1 MDKQKMIIRISV
13 RSLVEFLLRSG
24 SLDTQTGPSAETAML
39 EGARIHRAL
48 QQKAGDGYRAEV
60 SLRLDVPVAMQE
72 EKPQEEKP
80 QEEKQQQEKL
90 QEEKQEQEQAAEGS
104 AVCQDRNTE
113 SSEPGDSDGGCPG
126 EAVLR
131 LEGRADG
138 VFFMKRAEG
147 EPEDP
152 YASSAKKR
160 RREEQS
166 ADFKKIRDKHAAA
179 AGESGMEQ
187 AEDEAADDPL
197 ADGLWTIDEIKTV
210 AGGLRSMEGP
220 EEIHLAQAR
229 CYAYMFACREGLDRM
244 KIRMTYCSQATGEI
258 RCFYEEM
265 SFDHL
270 KEWFTALIRAY
281 APWVRLRLSFG
292 RARQDTIRQM
302 TFPFPY
308 REGQYELAAG
318 VYRTIVHGKKLFL
331 QAPTGTGKTMA
342 VLFPAL
348 KAIGE
353 EKAQRIFYLT
363 ARGVTGTVALEAL
376 SLLHE
381 RGLNIRSL
389 SLISRERACP
399 FAQTDCRPEVCKRA
413 DGHYDRVNKALW
425 ELLQGAADGAPMTSQ
440 VLAECAQ
447 RNRVC
452 PYSLSLDAADFADVI
467 VCDYNYVFHPQARL
481 TGFFGEPVYLDAR
494 LPDGPGRS
502 RSGKNGAQIRQAG
515 KTGPQMHVGPQIR
528 QAGKTGTR
536 EQAGRGTPGPGSS
549 GAAAGD
555 GTVLLIDEAH
565 NLLERGREMY
575 SAQISYTQ
583 VRKFRKS
590 VKTVWPRLWKAMKG
604 LVHVLNVLKKEAEE
618 DVGKIRV
625 LHDWTF
631 HWEEKITEQTGQT
644 EQTMEESARAEDDP
658 VMGPGR
664 DPLPQKPQEN
674 RVPALR
680 QELSSA
686 VEEVRN
692 QIQWILEQEN
702 RSASLYEAAK
712 PAELSE
718 RDESS
723 DRAEPEA
730 GSRPTGS
737 EQAGL
742 TELLEFYFG
751 LCHFGQMLE
760 GIDGHYIVYTVKGT
774 GSPSGGGF
782 SLHLYCADPS
792 GHLRACMNKLTAAVF
807 FSATFL
813 PIQYYKGL
821 LGGTEEDFE
830 MYARSSFSPVQRKVV
845 IVRDVTSRYRDRNEE
860 SYARIARSIGQV
872 VTCRPGNYMVYFP
885 SYAFLEKVLEAFCEA
900 FHPAVD
906 GDPGGDGLS
915 AEEEEEK
922 REEKREEKP
931 VGERTLPVPP
941 GAERPCGSEGFYV
954 ITQRR
959 DMDDEERTA
968 FLQAFEDNLSDRHL
982 IGFCVLGGMFSEGI
996 DLRNDRLIGSLIVG
1010 TGIPPVEPQRELL
1023 KDYFSGRGRNG
1034 YDFAYRFPGMN
1045 KVLQAAGR
1053 VIRTAEDVGIVV
1065 LMDGRFAERSSR
1077 ELFPLEWGQPESV
1090 ESGDAADRI
1099 RRFWEENQ

>member
-1 MDKQKMIIRISV
+1 
-13 RSLVEFLLRSG
+13 
-24 SLDTQTGPSAETAML
+24 
-39 EGARIHRAL
+39 
-48 QQKAGDGYRAEV
+48 
-60 SLRLDVPVAMQE
+60 
-72 EKPQEEKP
+72 
-80 QEEKQQQEKL
+80 
-90 QEEKQEQEQAAEGS
+90 
-104 AVCQDRNTE
+104 
-113 SSEPGDSDGGCPG
+113 
-126 EAVLR
+126 
-131 LEGRADG
+131 
-138 VFFMKRAEG
+138 MKRAEG

-270 KEWFTALIRAY
+270 KEWFTGLVRAY

-353 EKAQRIFYLT
+353 EKAQRVFYLT

-381 RGLNIRSL
+381 KGLNIRSL

-399 FAQTDCRPEVCKRA
+399 FAQTDCRPEACNRA
-413 DGHYDRVNKALW
+413 DGHFDRVNKALW
-425 ELLQGAADGAPMTSQ
+425 ELLQGAAAGAPMTSQ
-440 VLAECAQ
+440 VIAECAQ

-467 VCDYNYVFHPQARL
+467 VCDYNYAFHPQARL
-481 TGFFGEPVYLDAR
+481 TGFFGEPVYSDAR
-494 LPDGPGRS
+494 QPEEPGRS
-502 RSGKNGAQIRQAG
+502 RSGKNGAQIRRAG
-515 KTGPQMHVGPQIR
+515 KTGAQMHDVAQTR

-536 EQAGRGTPGPGSS
+536 EQAGRGAPGPGSS
-549 GAAAGD
+549 RAAAGD

-718 RDESS
+718 RAESS

-751 LCHFGQMLE
+751 LCHFGQMLD

-821 LGGTEEDFE
+821 LGGTAGDFE
-830 MYARSSFSPVQRKVV
+830 MYARSSFSPAQRKVV

-900 FHPAVD
+900 FHPAMDRRDVGRD
-906 GDPGGDGLS
+906 GFP
-915 AEEEEEK
+915 AEEGKEKLAKPAEEGK
-922 REEKREEKP
+922 EKP
-931 VGERTLPVPP
+931 AKP
-941 GAERPCGSEGFYV
+941 AEKDFYV
-954 ITQRR
+954 IAQRR
-959 DMDDEERTA
+959 EMDDQERAA

-982 IGFCVLGGMFSEGI
+982 VGFCVLGGMFSEGI

-1023 KDYFSGRGRNG
+1023 RDYFSGQGRNG
-1034 YDFAYRFPGMN
+1034 YDFAYRYPGMN

>member
-1 MDKQKMIIRISV
+1 MCKCGIMSCRAPCRIVICVGRGGCIMDNQKMIIRISV

-39 EGARIHRAL
+39 EGARIHRTL
-48 QQKAGDGYRAEV
+48 QKKAGDGYRAEV

-270 KEWFTALIRAY
+270 KEWFTALVRAY
-281 APWVRLRLSFG
+281 APWIRLRLSFG

-353 EKAQRIFYLT
+353 EKAQRVFYLT

-399 FAQTDCRPEVCKRA
+399 FAQTDCRPEACNRA
-413 DGHYDRVNKALW
+413 DGHFDRVNKALW
-425 ELLQGAADGAPMTSQ
+425 ELLQGAAAGAPMTSQ
-440 VLAECAQ
+440 VIAECAQ

-467 VCDYNYVFHPQARL
+467 VCDYNYAFHPQARL
-481 TGFFGEPVYLDAR
+481 TGFFGEPVYSDAR
-494 LPDGPGRS
+494 QPEEPGRS
-502 RSGKNGAQIRQAG
+502 RSGKNG
-515 KTGPQMHVGPQIR
+515 TQMHDVAQTR

-536 EQAGRGTPGPGSS
+536 EQAGRGAPGPGRSR
-549 GAAAGD
+549 AAAGD

-644 EQTMEESARAEDDP
+644 EQTEQTMEESARAEDDP

-718 RDESS
+718 RAESS

-751 LCHFGQMLE
+751 LCHFGQMLD

-821 LGGTEEDFE
+821 LGGTAGDFE
-830 MYARSSFSPVQRKVV
+830 MYARSSFSPAQRKVV

-885 SYAFLEKVLEAFCEA
+885 SYAFLKKVLEAFCEA
-900 FHPAVD
+900 FHPAMDRRDVGRD
-906 GDPGGDGLS
+906 GFP
-915 AEEEEEK
+915 AEEGK
-922 REEKREEKP
+922 EKP
-931 VGERTLPVPP
+931 AKP
-941 GAERPCGSEGFYV
+941 AEKDFYV
-954 ITQRR
+954 IAQRR
-959 DMDDEERTA
+959 EMDDQERAA

-982 IGFCVLGGMFSEGI
+982 VGFCVLGGMFSEGI

-1023 KDYFSGRGRNG
+1023 RDYFSGQGRNG
-1034 YDFAYRFPGMN
+1034 YDFAYRYPGMN

>member
-1 MDKQKMIIRISV
+1 M
-13 RSLVEFLLRSG
+13 
-24 SLDTQTGPSAETAML
+24 
-39 EGARIHRAL
+39 H
-48 QQKAGDGYRAEV
+48 
-60 SLRLDVPVAMQE
+60 DV
-72 EKPQEEKP
+72 
-80 QEEKQQQEKL
+80 
-90 QEEKQEQEQAAEGS
+90 
-104 AVCQDRNTE
+104 
-113 SSEPGDSDGGCPG
+113 
-126 EAVLR
+126 
-131 LEGRADG
+131 
-138 VFFMKRAEG
+138 
-147 EPEDP
+147 
-152 YASSAKKR
+152 
-160 RREEQS
+160 
-166 ADFKKIRDKHAAA
+166 
-179 AGESGMEQ
+179 
-187 AEDEAADDPL
+187 
-197 ADGLWTIDEIKTV
+197 
-210 AGGLRSMEGP
+210 
-220 EEIHLAQAR
+220 
-229 CYAYMFACREGLDRM
+229 
-244 KIRMTYCSQATGEI
+244 
-258 RCFYEEM
+258 
-265 SFDHL
+265 
-270 KEWFTALIRAY
+270 
-281 APWVRLRLSFG
+281 
-292 RARQDTIRQM
+292 
-302 TFPFPY
+302 
-308 REGQYELAAG
+308 
-318 VYRTIVHGKKLFL
+318 
-331 QAPTGTGKTMA
+331 
-342 VLFPAL
+342 
-348 KAIGE
+348 
-353 EKAQRIFYLT
+353 
-363 ARGVTGTVALEAL
+363 
-376 SLLHE
+376 
-381 RGLNIRSL
+381 
-389 SLISRERACP
+389 
-399 FAQTDCRPEVCKRA
+399 AQT
-413 DGHYDRVNKALW
+413 
-425 ELLQGAADGAPMTSQ
+425 
-440 VLAECAQ
+440 
-447 RNRVC
+447 
-452 PYSLSLDAADFADVI
+452 
-467 VCDYNYVFHPQARL
+467 
-481 TGFFGEPVYLDAR
+481 
-494 LPDGPGRS
+494 
-502 RSGKNGAQIRQAG
+502 
-515 KTGPQMHVGPQIR
+515 R

-536 EQAGRGTPGPGSS
+536 EQAGRGAPGPGSS
-549 GAAAGD
+549 RAAAGD

-658 VMGPGR
+658 DMGPGR

-718 RDESS
+718 RAESS

-751 LCHFGQMLE
+751 LCHFGQMLD

-906 GDPGGDGLS
+906 RRDVGRDGFP
-915 AEEEEEK
+915 AEEGKEKLAKPAEEGK
-922 REEKREEKP
+922 EKP
-931 VGERTLPVPP
+931 AKP
-941 GAERPCGSEGFYV
+941 AEKDFYV
-954 ITQRR
+954 IAQRR
-959 DMDDEERTA
+959 EMDDQERAA

-1023 KDYFSGRGRNG
+1023 KDYFSGQGRNG
-1034 YDFAYRFPGMN
+1034 YDFAYRYPGMN

>member
-1 MDKQKMIIRISV
+1 MDNQKMIIRISV

-48 QQKAGDGYRAEV
+48 QKKAGDGYRAEV

-210 AGGLRSMEGP
+210 SGGLRSMEGP

-270 KEWFTALIRAY
+270 KEWFTGLVRAY

-399 FAQTDCRPEVCKRA
+399 FAQTDCRPEACNRA
-413 DGHYDRVNKALW
+413 DGHFDRVNKALW

-440 VLAECAQ
+440 VIAECAQ

-494 LPDGPGRS
+494 LPDGPGRRQS
-502 RSGKNGAQIRQAG
+502 EKTGAQMPADAQAG
-515 KTGPQMHVGPQIR
+515 QP
-528 QAGKTGTR
+528 GKPGAQ
-536 EQAGRGTPGPGSS
+536 EQAGPGTQKSGRP
-549 GAAAGD
+549 GAAGGD

-658 VMGPGR
+658 VMGLRR

-702 RSASLYEAAK
+702 RRASLYEAAK

-718 RDESS
+718 RAESS

-751 LCHFGQMLE
+751 LCHFGQMLD

-821 LGGTEEDFE
+821 LGGTAGDFE
-830 MYARSSFSPVQRKVV
+830 MYARSSFSPAQRKVV

-900 FHPAVD
+900 FHPAMDRRDVGRD
-906 GDPGGDGLS
+906 GFP
-915 AEEEEEK
+915 AEEGKEKLAKPAEEGK
-922 REEKREEKP
+922 EKP
-931 VGERTLPVPP
+931 AKP
-941 GAERPCGSEGFYV
+941 AEKDFYV
-954 ITQRR
+954 IAQRR
-959 DMDDEERTA
+959 EMDDQERAA

-982 IGFCVLGGMFSEGI
+982 VGFCVLGGMFSEGI

-1023 KDYFSGRGRNG
+1023 RDYFSGQGRNG
-1034 YDFAYRFPGMN
+1034 YDFAYRYPGMN

>member
-1 MDKQKMIIRISV
+1 MDNQKMIIRISV

-48 QQKAGDGYRAEV
+48 QKKAGDGYRAEV

-270 KEWFTALIRAY
+270 KEWFTALVRAY
-281 APWVRLRLSFG
+281 APWIRLRLSFG

-353 EKAQRIFYLT
+353 EKAQRVFYLT

-381 RGLNIRSL
+381 KGLNIRSL

-399 FAQTDCRPEVCKRA
+399 FAQTDCRPEACNRA

-467 VCDYNYVFHPQARL
+467 VCDYNYAFHPQARL
-481 TGFFGEPVYLDAR
+481 TGFFGEPVYSDAR
-494 LPDGPGRS
+494 QPEEPGRS
-502 RSGKNGAQIRQAG
+502 RSGKNGAQIRRAG
-515 KTGPQMHVGPQIR
+515 KTGAQMHDVSQTR

-536 EQAGRGTPGPGSS
+536 EQAGRGAPGPGSS
-549 GAAAGD
+549 RAAAGD

-644 EQTMEESARAEDDP
+644 EQTEQTMEESARAEDDP

-718 RDESS
+718 RAESS

-751 LCHFGQMLE
+751 LCHFGQMLD

-821 LGGTEEDFE
+821 LGGTAGDFE
-830 MYARSSFSPVQRKVV
+830 MYARSSFSPAQRKVV

-900 FHPAVD
+900 FHPAMDRRDVGRD
-906 GDPGGDGLS
+906 GFP
-915 AEEEEEK
+915 AEEGKEKLAKPAEEGK
-922 REEKREEKP
+922 EKP
-931 VGERTLPVPP
+931 AKP
-941 GAERPCGSEGFYV
+941 AEKDFYV
-954 ITQRR
+954 IAQRR
-959 DMDDEERTA
+959 EMDDQERAA

-982 IGFCVLGGMFSEGI
+982 VGFCVLGGMFSEGI

-1023 KDYFSGRGRNG
+1023 RDYFSGQGRNG
-1034 YDFAYRFPGMN
+1034 YDFAYRYPGMN